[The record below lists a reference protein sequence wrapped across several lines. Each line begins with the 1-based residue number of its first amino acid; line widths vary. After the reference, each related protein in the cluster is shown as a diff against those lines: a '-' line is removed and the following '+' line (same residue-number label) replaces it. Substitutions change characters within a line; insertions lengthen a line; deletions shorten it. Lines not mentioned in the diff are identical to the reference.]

1 MRPENSNRWEYGN
14 GSKDAARISTLM
26 GNTGGSGD
34 PSTRPSIP
42 MPSMEG
48 ERKWDAR
55 GAMTLEGYQRLRRGY
70 ERGINPEA
78 LERME
83 EQGEGT
89 RQFPQP
95 APPYDVPL
103 RTQNDAD
110 YDVADTDEQYNGSG
124 AMAQSSYEGP
134 RAVYGEDPQT
144 TGERSVERPRPVE
157 QARPR
162 RMGPIAVTLVLLV
175 GIVGALLL
183 YAGGIEYLTDFF
195 RGEKPSVDENLTLV
209 TERPGAAPAVDP
221 AGTPAPGEAMEMDV
235 IAAAAGADPEV
246 PEEGAIP
253 EDDDAVVQ
261 GAMEAE
267 KARREE
273 LLLAEKKKAEE
284 ARLAKEKADAELKA
298 KEARAK
304 KEAEK
309 AKAKQTAAPAPTVK
323 PVTAAAAKPAPAKPQ
338 AASAK
343 SFTVQVRATPN
354 KEEADRVARSL
365 RAKGGADV
373 HIIAAEKDGETVYR
387 VRFGS
392 FGSAEEGKAK
402 AGEMGFAN
410 VWVIKR

>member
-26 GNTGGSGD
+26 GNTGGSAD

-42 MPSMEG
+42 MPSME
-48 ERKWDAR
+48 EQRKWDAR

-78 LERME
+78 LEKME

-95 APPYDVPL
+95 APPYDVPV
-103 RTQNDAD
+103 RAQTDPEYDA
-110 YDVADTDEQYNGSG
+110 ADTNGQYNGS
-124 AMAQSSYEGP
+124 AETAHASYGE
-134 RAVYGEDPQT
+134 RRVVYGDDPQ
-144 TGERSVERPRPVE
+144 GAYEMPIERPRPVQ

-175 GIVGALLL
+175 GAVGALLL
-183 YAGGIEYLTDFF
+183 YAGGMEYLTDFF
-195 RGEKPSVDENLTLV
+195 RGEKPPADENLTLV

-221 AGTPAPGEAMEMDV
+221 AGTPAPGEAMEMDA

-246 PEEGAIP
+246 SEEDAIP
-253 EDDDAVVQ
+253 EDEEEMVRA
-261 GAMEAE
+261 AMEAE
-267 KARREE
+267 KTRREE

-309 AKAKQTAAPAPTVK
+309 AKAKQTAAAAPTVK
-323 PVTAAAAKPAPAKPQ
+323 PVTAPAAKPAPAKTQ
-338 AASAK
+338 TASAK
-343 SFTVQVRATPN
+343 AFTVQVRATPN

-365 RAKGGADV
+365 RAKGGSDV
-373 HIIAAEKDGETVYR
+373 HIIATEKDGETVYR
-387 VRFGS
+387 VRFGA
-392 FGSAEEGKAK
+392 FGSAAEGKAK